1 MSPLLSLLAGATLAA
16 GSPWW
21 EDYTTKET
29 FLCPNQGRVVLE
41 RNDAQA
47 SLITGRY
54 RSTLFRD
61 ASVTSAL
68 LYRNELIS
76 VSLRGD
82 LLTME
87 RLPNRVECLRTE
99 QV

>member
-1 MSPLLSLLAGATLAA
+1 MVPLLSLLAGAALAA

-29 FLCPNQGRVVLE
+29 FHCPDRGRVVLE

-61 ASVTSAL
+61 ASATGAL
-68 LYRNELIS
+68 RYRNELLS

-82 LLTME
+82 VLTME
-87 RLPNRVECLRTE
+87 RPPSRVECLRTE

>member
-1 MSPLLSLLAGATLAA
+1 MVSLAIAA
-16 GSPWW
+16 LVALSPWW
-21 EDYTTKET
+21 EDYATTET

-47 SLITGRY
+47 SLITGRF

-61 ASVTSAL
+61 PRASGDVR
-68 LYRNELIS
+68 YRNEWMTVI
-76 VSLRGD
+76 LRGD
-82 LLTME
+82 VLTME
-87 RLPNRVECLRTE
+87 RLPSRIDCLRTE

>member
-1 MSPLLSLLAGATLAA
+1 MPPLLSLLAGAALAA

-61 ASVTSAL
+61 ASVSGAL
-68 LYRNELIS
+68 SYRNDWMTVI
-76 VSLRGD
+76 LRGD
-82 LLTME
+82 VLTME
-87 RLPNRVECLRTE
+87 RLPSRVDCLRTE

>member
-1 MSPLLSLLAGATLAA
+1 
-16 GSPWW
+16 
-21 EDYTTKET
+21 
-29 FLCPNQGRVVLE
+29 VVLE

-47 SLITGRY
+47 SLVTGRY

-61 ASVTSAL
+61 ASATGAL
-68 LYRNELIS
+68 RYRNELIS

-82 LLTME
+82 VLTME
-87 RLPNRVECLRTE
+87 RLPSRVECLRTE

>member
-1 MSPLLSLLAGATLAA
+1 MLLPLLAGAALAA

-21 EDYTTKET
+21 EDYATKET

-61 ASVTSAL
+61 NGATGAIR
-68 LYRNELIS
+68 YRNDWMTVI
-76 VSLRGD
+76 LRGD
-82 LLTME
+82 VLTME
-87 RLPNRVECLRTE
+87 RLPSRVECLRTE